1 MKWQKKE
8 LILINQ
14 NGDRFETTL
23 GELRA
28 EAGSNQVINYLIGC
42 ALMDIPLSVTTSERL
57 IILEKGESE
66 FVFLHERCHQ
76 TKGHADDA
84 KGIVCNMED
93 EMEAD
98 LYAARVIGI
107 PTALQG
113 LRSLKERIRG
123 KGFWRVIRSIFF
135 LKGIQLINQRIAKLE
150 SLSV

>member
-8 LILINQ
+8 LVLINE

-28 EAGSNQVINYLIGC
+28 EAGYNQVINYLIGC
-42 ALMDIPLSVTTSERL
+42 AIMDVPLSMCTSERL
-57 IILEKGESE
+57 IVLEKGESE

-76 TKGHADDA
+76 TKGHADGA
-84 KGIVCNMED
+84 KGIVCNMAE

-107 PTALQG
+107 PAALQG
-113 LRSLKERIRG
+113 LRAMKERIRG
-123 KGFWRVIRSIFF
+123 KGFWRFIRSVSF
-135 LKGIQLINQRIAKLE
+135 LKGIRLINQRIAKLE
-150 SLSV
+150 SMSV